1 MIKRTLYFGND
12 AYLNT
17 KNMQLV
23 ISYPD
28 KEKEKITVPIEDI
41 GVVILDAYRLTIS
54 QNLISR
60 LLDNNVALITCDSR
74 RMPQGMMLNLDGN
87 HIQQERFKYQ
97 VDASLP
103 LKKFLWQH
111 TIKSKIANQ
120 RGALLHI
127 AETSALLEAKPMIN
141 TYENMQY
148 WANSVRSG
156 DPDNYEARAAAFYW
170 KTIFAKFIP
179 NFVRGRYEADPNNL
193 LNYGYAILRA
203 VTARSLVASGL
214 MPTFGIHHHNK
225 YNAYALAD
233 DIMEPYR
240 PYVDEVVYDII
251 NRYLSDDLEVSD
263 KSKEIKIE
271 LTTEVKAELL
281 KIPAIDVIIDGEKS
295 PLMNAMQRTTASL
308 FQCFAGN
315 SRKILYPILE

>member
-17 KNMQLV
+17 QKMQLV

-28 KEKEKITVPIEDI
+28 KEKNKITVPIEDI
-41 GVVILDAYRLTIS
+41 GVVVLDAYRLTIS

-60 LLDNNVALITCDSR
+60 LLDHNVALITCDSR
-74 RMPQGMMLNLDGN
+74 RMPQGLMLNLEGN
-87 HIQQERFKYQ
+87 TLQQERFRFQ
-97 VDASLP
+97 IEASLP
-103 LKKFLWQH
+103 LKKQLWQQ
-111 TIKSKIANQ
+111 TIKAKILNQ
-120 RGALLHI
+120 RALLLHVS
-127 AETSALLEAKPMIN
+127 ETSALLKTKPMFKKH
-141 TYENMQY
+141 ENMQY

-170 KTIFAKFIP
+170 KNIFKEFIP
-179 NFVRGRYEADPNNL
+179 NFVRGRYDADPNNL

-240 PYVDEVVYDII
+240 PYVDEIVYEII
-251 NRYLSDDLEVSD
+251 EAYGFEEE
-263 KSKEIKIE
+263 EIK
-271 LTTEVKAELL
+271 LTTKIKAELL
-281 KIPAIDVIIDGEKS
+281 KIPAIDVIIDNEKS

-315 SRKILYPILE
+315 SRKILFPIY